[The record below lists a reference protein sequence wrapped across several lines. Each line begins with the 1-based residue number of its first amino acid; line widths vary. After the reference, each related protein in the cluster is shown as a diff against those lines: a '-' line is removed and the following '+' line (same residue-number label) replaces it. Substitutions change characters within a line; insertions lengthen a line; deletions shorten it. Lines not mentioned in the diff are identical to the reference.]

1 MDARAA
7 DNRLKAKLDSNY
19 NSSSSNNNNN
29 NHNGLI
35 VCVCVCVCVCLSVC
49 LSSPSGAFCAARSAF
64 DSTGLRHVT
73 STFLMYYLAVYNC
86 C

>member
-35 VCVCVCVCVCLSVC
+35 VCVCVCVSVCLSVC
-49 LSSPSGAFCAARSAF
+49 HPPLAPSVLHDRRLTPRALG
-64 DSTGLRHVT
+64 T
-73 STFLMYYLAVYNC
+73 
-86 C
+86 